1 MQNLILIE
9 GEEYTQF
16 NDLESLVKSMID
28 NNFYKLSNKE
38 KLEIL
43 EKKAFLIC
51 QLANAQ
57 LVNFKEYNISN
68 YKDEDIFVIYDEI
81 TYILSMLKIG
91 KWCLLE
97 KKEANILVK
106 DIDKEDIEENYIIV
120 NNFTDRLLERY
131 LGDLKNE

>member
-57 LVNFKEYNISN
+57 LVNLKEYNISN
-68 YKDEDIFVIYDEI
+68 CKDEDIFVIYDEI

-120 NNFTDRLLERY
+120 NNFTDRLLEKY